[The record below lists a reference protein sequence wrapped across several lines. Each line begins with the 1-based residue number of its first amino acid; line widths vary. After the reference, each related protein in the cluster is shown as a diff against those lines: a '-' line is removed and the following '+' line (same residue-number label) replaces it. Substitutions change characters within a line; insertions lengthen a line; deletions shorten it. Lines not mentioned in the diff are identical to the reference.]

1 MRSSLWHRLDLAAR
15 NLLPAL
21 LTLSLVVI
29 ALVPLRVPD
38 LSPVIPALALVAVY
52 YWTVHRPDLMP
63 VWAVFLI
70 GLFQDLLTSGPV
82 GVGLLTLLL
91 VFGMVEGLR
100 RYLVNATFT
109 TIWVVF
115 ALVSAASFGA
125 SWIFTCLIEARLI
138 DPDPVFFRYLTTLA
152 AYPCLAWLF
161 AQLQRAWVR

>member
-38 LSPVIPALALVAVY
+38 LSPVVPALALVAVY
-52 YWTVHRPDLMP
+52 YWAVHRPDLMP

-109 TIWVVF
+109 ALWVVF

-125 SWIFTCLIEARLI
+125 SWILTCLLEARLI

-161 AQLQRAWVR
+161 AQLQRAWFR